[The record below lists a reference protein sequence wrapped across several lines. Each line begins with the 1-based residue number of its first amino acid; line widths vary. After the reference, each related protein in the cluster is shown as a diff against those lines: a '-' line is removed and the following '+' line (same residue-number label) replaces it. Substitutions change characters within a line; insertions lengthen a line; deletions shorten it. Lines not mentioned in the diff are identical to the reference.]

1 MKENKKMKQKGEKGS
16 VTLYVLVS
24 MLFFMGV
31 LILSY
36 TRQVDKINNQRRQI
50 EAIQRTYAVE
60 EKIEEV
66 YQEQKSKMQGS
77 SLN

>member
-1 MKENKKMKQKGEKGS
+1 MKENKKIKQRGEKGS

-50 EAIQRTYAVE
+50 EAIQKTYEVE